1 MEQPKDHQQEP
12 AESEWPKVK
21 PTIIQRAEE
30 ATGSNLTRVRVLS
43 EEEPLSILRVHKY
56 MQILRRKMK
65 IFQKMIS
72 TRSMMTHRIRGR
84 ILRTS
89 QMRVRIVRTQ
99 IKIWMVIWFQELQVL
114 EVETLTCLLRG
125 VELRFNN
132 MWVQEQLYLHKIYRI
147 AA

>member
-1 MEQPKDHQQEP
+1 
-12 AESEWPKVK
+12 
-21 PTIIQRAEE
+21 
-30 ATGSNLTRVRVLS
+30 
-43 EEEPLSILRVHKY
+43 
-56 MQILRRKMK
+56 
-65 IFQKMIS
+65 
-72 TRSMMTHRIRGR
+72 MTHRIRGR
-84 ILRTS
+84 IPRTS

-99 IKIWMVIWFQELQVL
+99 IKIWMVIWFQELRVL